1 MLGGKG
7 FTLSRPSA
15 VPSRTSPPQ
24 LGQKVRLAGGLRS
37 RLHVT
42 ASAAARSSSAVFGKI
57 FNRKEELAAL
67 NLRFAKNPKDM
78 LILLGPA
85 NCGKTVSFFRS
96 LLILCCRSIFRLL
109 ISTSLHTLRLS
120 V

>member
-1 MLGGKG
+1 MLAGKG
-7 FTLSRPSA
+7 FTISRPRA

-37 RLHVT
+37 HLHLK
-42 ASAAARSSSAVFGKI
+42 ASASQGSSSSAVFGKI

-67 NLRFAKNPKDM
+67 NLRFDKTPKDM

-85 NCGKTVSFFRS
+85 NCGKTVSFQET
-96 LLILCCRSIFRLL
+96 C
-109 ISTSLHTLRLS
+109 
-120 V
+120 